1 MTNLRDIKHKP
12 NNDIRLKMLIYGIS
26 ARELSEEIGITP
38 EQLHNWLDKEL
49 SRGKDKRIMS
59 ALHAL
64 EVRKQWQKEDV

>member
-1 MTNLRDIKHKP
+1 MKYRV
-12 NNDIRLKMLIYGIS
+12 NDDVRFMMQMRGVS
-26 ARELSEEIGITP
+26 HRELAEEIGITP
-38 EQLHNWLDKEL
+38 EQLHHWLDKEL